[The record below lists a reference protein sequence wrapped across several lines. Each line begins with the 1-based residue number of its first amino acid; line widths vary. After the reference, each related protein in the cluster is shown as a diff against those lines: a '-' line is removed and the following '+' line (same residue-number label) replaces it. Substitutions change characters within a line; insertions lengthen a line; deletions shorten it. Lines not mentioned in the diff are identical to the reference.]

1 MAGAAGAAR
10 GLHHTSLVEALC
22 TGTALALLTH
32 EGARR
37 PQQQHREIRD
47 DGCELRIRIRMANY
61 FKLGSSLERA
71 LFGHL
76 RFRFLKKR

>member
-1 MAGAAGAAR
+1 M
-10 GLHHTSLVEALC
+10 VKVM
-22 TGTALALLTH
+22 
-32 EGARR
+32 
-37 PQQQHREIRD
+37 IVKY
-47 DGCELRIRIRMANY
+47 Y

>member
-1 MAGAAGAAR
+1 MRPAVSGPAARAGAPPAAGLRAAAVKVGACRMRR
-10 GLHHTSLVEALC
+10 GHVRAPPRGRSLFVF
-22 TGTALALLTH
+22 
-32 EGARR
+32 
-37 PQQQHREIRD
+37 
-47 DGCELRIRIRMANY
+47 